1 MALSFTNNNRRS
13 RKFFFDNKTGTQY
26 VNDTATNDQ
35 TNSDNIVRTVGSSSG
50 SGVSVR
56 AAGQDT
62 NIKLTL
68 SPKGSG
74 DLEFLGTGKFV
85 LNNSSYTGDIQLVDD
100 NILVNPGTNG
110 GDLTFGGGAFTFAAG
125 TYNTSLTIDTATAN
139 RTITFPD
146 ATGTVALT
154 SDITLSTL
162 SVTSTASE
170 LNTLDGITATT
181 AELNYTDGVTSNIQ
195 TQLDAKIDETASTG
209 SAVVPSGTTAQ
220 RDVSP
225 NAGYLRFNTTDSS
238 FEGYNGSTWGAIGGG
253 GGGGT
258 YTAQSTAPTS
268 PSAGDEWWDT
278 DSGVFYKYID
288 DGTNQQ
294 WVEWSPEGVLSRAD
308 IHVNEA
314 TIDSNY
320 TVPAGSNAFAVGPV
334 TIADGVSVTVAS
346 GSVWHI
352 L

>member
-1 MALSFTNNNRRS
+1 MTLSFTNNNRRA
-13 RKFFFDNKTGTQY
+13 RKFFFDNKTGNQY
-26 VNDTATNDQ
+26 INGTATNDQ

-50 SGVSVR
+50 GGVSVR

-85 LNNSSYTGDIQLVDD
+85 LNNSSYTGNIQLVDD
-100 NILVNPGTNG
+100 DILVNPGTNG

-154 SDITLSTL
+154 S
-162 SVTSTASE
+162 
-170 LNTLDGITATT
+170 
-181 AELNYTDGVTSNIQ
+181 
-195 TQLDAKIDETASTG
+195 QLDAKIDETASTG

-238 FEGYNGSTWGAIGGG
+238 FEGYDGSAWGAIGGG
-253 GGGGT
+253 TNYSVASDEFDGDGST
-258 YTAQSTAPTS
+258 TAFT
-268 PSAGDEWWDT
+268 
-278 DSGVFYKYID
+278 
-288 DGTNQQ
+288 
-294 WVEWSPEGVLSRAD
+294 LSRASSTNAAFVALNG
-308 IHVNEA
+308 IVQEGG
-314 TIDSNY
+314 IGKSY
-320 TVPAGSNAFAVGPV
+320 TVSNTTLTFATAPAVGERVVVRNLVAV
-334 TIADGVSVTVAS
+334 TTDYGLVT
-346 GSVWHI
+346 GSHTGNTVDNGSI
-352 L
+352 V